1 MISNQD
7 KIRFAATMINEG
19 RIDTVDHLYK
29 FLPKKVV
36 AEILGV
42 NSTRFSNLKSNHPGD
57 FKMSDLDKLSKALN
71 VELYAMVNIFKNSLA
86 ENDAVV
92 A

>member
-7 KIRFAATMINEG
+7 KIRFAAIMINEG

-29 FLPKKVV
+29 FLPKKIV

-71 VELYAMVNIFKNSLA
+71 VELYAMVNIFKNSLV

>member
-1 MISNQD
+1 MITKQD
-7 KIRFAATMINEG
+7 KIRFAATLINEG
-19 RIDTVDHLYK
+19 KIDTVDRLYQ
-29 FLPKKVV
+29 FLSKKAV

-86 ENDAVV
+86 ADDAAV

>member
-1 MISNQD
+1 MITKQD

-19 RIDTVDHLYK
+19 RINTVDHLYK
-29 FLPKKVV
+29 YLPKKVV

-57 FKMSDLDKLSKALN
+57 FKMSDLDKLSKALD
-71 VELYAMVNIFKNSLA
+71 VELYTMVSIFKNSLTKS
-86 ENDAVV
+86 DAIV

>member
-57 FKMSDLDKLSKALN
+57 FKISDLDKLSKALN

>member
-1 MISNQD
+1 
-7 KIRFAATMINEG
+7 MINEG

-29 FLPKKVV
+29 YLPKKVV

-57 FKMSDLDKLSKALN
+57 FKMSDLNKLSKALD
-71 VELYAMVNIFKNSLA
+71 VELYTMVSIFKNSLI
-86 ENDAVV
+86 ENEAVV

>member
-42 NSTRFSNLKSNHPGD
+42 NSTRFSNLKSNNPGD

>member
-1 MISNQD
+1 MI
-7 KIRFAATMINEG
+7 KEG

-29 FLPKKVV
+29 FLPKKVI

-42 NSTRFSNLKSNHPGD
+42 NSTRFSNLKSNHPGN

-86 ENDAVV
+86 ADAV

>member
-42 NSTRFSNLKSNHPGD
+42 NSTRFSNLKSNRPGD

-86 ENDAVV
+86 ENDTVV

>member
-1 MISNQD
+1 MITKQD

-29 FLPKKVV
+29 FLPKKIV

-71 VELYAMVNIFKNSLA
+71 VELYVMVNIFKNSLM